1 MESNNSYENLW
12 ADLWENGNVKTR
24 LVAAGTKRSRRVVAK
39 AKSKKLSAKLSI
51 TMKKVKGG
59 ASLGLHWIKHKYHK
73 TNHKTKRAYWYICTL
88 WRKKKAFLCS
98 VLCALLNSQNEIKKK
113 KKTHKEKEVNLISF
127 LGVLYMGACSR
138 IWYRYPTYIY

>member
-73 TNHKTKRAYWYICTL
+73 TNHKTKRAY
-88 WRKKKAFLCS
+88 
-98 VLCALLNSQNEIKKK
+98 
-113 KKTHKEKEVNLISF
+113 
-127 LGVLYMGACSR
+127 
-138 IWYRYPTYIY
+138 

>member
-12 ADLWENGNVKTR
+12 ADLWENGNVKAR

-39 AKSKKLSAKLSI
+39 GKSKKLSAKLSI

-73 TNHKTKRAYWYICTL
+73 TNHKTKRAY
-88 WRKKKAFLCS
+88 
-98 VLCALLNSQNEIKKK
+98 
-113 KKTHKEKEVNLISF
+113 
-127 LGVLYMGACSR
+127 
-138 IWYRYPTYIY
+138 